1 MLKINNLEVN
11 VDNKQ
16 IINNLNLDINDGEI
30 HVLMGPNGVGKSSV
44 TKVLLR
50 DKNYKVLKGSIFY
63 NNEDLLTFDTT
74 EAARK
79 GIYLVN
85 QSPLQIEGITTAE
98 LLRTALNE
106 QDKKLDI
113 FEFSKELNR
122 LCEELEIPKDYVHR
136 DINVGMSG
144 GEKKKIELLHM
155 WMLKPKFIILD
166 EVDSGLDV
174 DAIRIV
180 SESINKYYEMYKP
193 SILIITHHTN
203 ILEYIK
209 PNYVHVMVNGKIS
222 ESGDITLAERIE
234 NEGFTSLKGTNI
246 VSGNDLSE

>member
-1 MLKINNLEVN
+1 MLKINNLEVK
-11 VDNKQ
+11 VDNKE
-16 IINNLNLDINDGEI
+16 IINNLDLTIEDGEI
-30 HVLMGPNGVGKSSV
+30 HVLMGPNGVGKSSI
-44 TKVLLR
+44 TKILLR
-50 DKNYKVLKGSIFY
+50 DKHYNVLNGSISY
-63 NNEDLLTFDTT
+63 DDEDLLNYDTT
-74 EAARK
+74 LASRK
-79 GIYLVN
+79 GIYLLSQN
-85 QSPLQIEGITTAE
+85 PLPIEGITTAE

-113 FEFSKELNR
+113 FEFSKELNK
-122 LCEELEIPKDYVHR
+122 LCDELEIPKSYVHR

-180 SESINKYYEMYKP
+180 SESINKYYELYKP

-209 PNYVHVMVNGKIS
+209 PDYVHVMVNGKIS
-222 ESGDITLAERIE
+222 ESGDISLAKRIE
-234 NEGFTSLKGTNI
+234 NEGFKGQI
-246 VSGNDLSE
+246 

>member
-16 IINNLNLDINDGEI
+16 IINNLNLDIKNGEI
-30 HVLMGPNGVGKSSV
+30 HVLMGPNGVGKSSI

-50 DKNYKVLKGSIFY
+50 DKNYNVLNGNISY
-63 NNEDLLTFDTT
+63 NDEDLLTFNTT
-74 EAARK
+74 EASRK

-85 QSPLQIEGITTAE
+85 QNPLQIEGITTAE
-98 LLRTALNE
+98 LLRTSLNE
-106 QDKKLDI
+106 QNKKLDI
-113 FEFSKELNR
+113 FEFSKELDS
-122 LCEELEIPKDYVHR
+122 LCKELEIPKSYVHR

-174 DAIRIV
+174 DAIRVV

-234 NEGFTSLKGTNI
+234 NEGFNSLKGTNI

>member
-1 MLKINNLEVN
+1 MLKIENLEVE
-11 VDNKQ
+11 VENKR
-16 IINNLNLDINDGEI
+16 IINNLDLTIEDGEI
-30 HVLMGPNGVGKSSV
+30 HVLMGPNGVGKSSI

-50 DKNYKVLKGSIFY
+50 NKNYKVINGEIIY

-74 EAARK
+74 LASRK
-79 GIYLVN
+79 GIYLLSQN
-85 QSPLQIEGITTAE
+85 PLPIEGITTAE

-113 FEFSKELNR
+113 FEFSKKLNR

-180 SESINKYYEMYKP
+180 SESINKYYKLYKP

-222 ESGDITLAERIE
+222 ESGDISLAKRIE
-234 NEGFTSLKGTNI
+234 NEGFKGQI
-246 VSGNDLSE
+246 

>member
-1 MLKINNLEVN
+1 MLKINNLEVK
-11 VDNKQ
+11 VDNKE
-16 IINNLNLDINDGEI
+16 IINNLDLTIEDGEI
-30 HVLMGPNGVGKSSV
+30 HVLMGPNGVGKSSI

-50 DKNYKVLKGSIFY
+50 DKNYNVLNGTISY
-63 NNEDLLTFDTT
+63 NNEDLLTFNTT
-74 EAARK
+74 DAARK
-79 GIYLVN
+79 GIYLLS
-85 QSPLQIEGITTAE
+85 QSPLQIEGISTAE
-98 LLRTALNE
+98 LLRTSLNE

-113 FEFSKELNR
+113 FEFSKELNK
-122 LCEELEIPKDYVHR
+122 LCDELEIPQSYVHR

-166 EVDSGLDV
+166 EIDSGLDV

-209 PNYVHVMVNGKIS
+209 PNVVHVMVNGKIN
-222 ESGDITLAERIE
+222 ESGDISLAKRIE
-234 NEGFTSLKGTNI
+234 NEGFKGQI
-246 VSGNDLSE
+246 

>member
-1 MLKINNLEVN
+1 MLKINNLEVE
-11 VDNKQ
+11 VENKQ
-16 IINNLNLDINDGEI
+16 IINKLDLNINDGEI
-30 HVLMGPNGVGKSSV
+30 HVLMGPNGVGKSSI

-50 DKNYKVLKGSIFY
+50 DKNYKVINGKIVY
-63 NNEDLLTFDTT
+63 NNEDLLKFDTT
-74 EAARK
+74 LASRK
-79 GIYLVN
+79 GIYLLSQN
-85 QSPLQIEGITTAE
+85 PLPIEGITTAE

-180 SESINKYYEMYKP
+180 SESINKYYELYKP

-203 ILEYIK
+203 ILEYIT
-209 PNYVHVMVNGKIS
+209 PNNVHVMINGRIS

>member
-1 MLKINNLEVN
+1 MLKINNLEVL
-11 VDNKQ
+11 VQDKQ
-16 IINNLNLDINDGEI
+16 IINNLNLNINDGEI
-30 HVLMGPNGVGKSSV
+30 HVLMGPNGVGKSSI

-50 DKNYKVLKGSIFY
+50 DKNYKVLSGSIFY

-98 LLRTALNE
+98 LLRTSLNE
-106 QDKKLDI
+106 QEKKLDI
-113 FEFSKELNR
+113 FAFSKELDK
-122 LCEELEIPKDYVHR
+122 LCKELEIPTSYVHR

-144 GEKKKIELLHM
+144 GEKKKIELLHL

-166 EVDSGLDV
+166 EIDSGLDV
-174 DAIRIV
+174 DAIRVV

-209 PNYVHVMVNGKIS
+209 PDYVHVMINGKIS
-222 ESGDITLAERIE
+222 ESGDVSLAKRIE
-234 NEGFTSLKGTNI
+234 NEGFNSLKGTNI
-246 VSGNDLSE
+246 VSGQDISE

>member
-1 MLKINNLEVN
+1 MLKINNLDVK
-11 VDNKQ
+11 VDNKE
-16 IINNLNLDINDGEI
+16 IINKLDLNISDGEI
-30 HVLMGPNGVGKSSV
+30 HVLMGPNGVGKSSI

-50 DKNYKVLKGSIFY
+50 DKNYKVINGEIIY

-74 EAARK
+74 EASRK
-79 GIYLVN
+79 GIYLLSQN
-85 QSPLQIEGITTAE
+85 PLPIEGITTAE

-106 QDKKLDI
+106 QDAKLDI

-174 DAIRIV
+174 DAIRVV
-180 SESINKYYEMYKP
+180 SESINKYYELYKP

-203 ILEYIK
+203 ILEYIT
-209 PNYVHVMVNGKIS
+209 PNNVHVMINGRIS
-222 ESGDITLAERIE
+222 ESGDASLAKRVE
-234 NEGFTSLKGTNI
+234 NEGFTSLKGQI
-246 VSGNDLSE
+246 

>member
-1 MLKINNLEVN
+1 MLKINNLEVK
-11 VDNKQ
+11 VDNKE
-16 IINNLNLDINDGEI
+16 IINNLDLTIEDGEI
-30 HVLMGPNGVGKSSV
+30 HVLMGPNGVGKSSI

-50 DKNYKVLKGSIFY
+50 DKKYNVLNGSISY
-63 NNEDLLTFDTT
+63 NDEDLLNYDTT
-74 EAARK
+74 LASRK
-79 GIYLVN
+79 GIYLLSQN
-85 QSPLQIEGITTAE
+85 PLPIEGITTAE

-113 FEFSKELNR
+113 FEFSKELNK
-122 LCEELEIPKDYVHR
+122 LCDELEIPKSYVHR

-166 EVDSGLDV
+166 EIDSGLDV

-180 SESINKYYEMYKP
+180 SESINKYYELYKP

-209 PNYVHVMVNGKIS
+209 PDYVHVMVNGKIS
-222 ESGDITLAERIE
+222 ESGDILLAKRIE
-234 NEGFTSLKGTNI
+234 NEGFKGQI
-246 VSGNDLSE
+246 

>member
-1 MLKINNLEVN
+1 MLKINNLEVK
-11 VDNKQ
+11 VDNKK
-16 IINNLNLDINDGEI
+16 IINNLDLTINDGEI
-30 HVLMGPNGVGKSSV
+30 HVLMGPNGVGKSSI

-50 DKNYKVLKGSIFY
+50 DKNYNVLNGTISY
-63 NNEDLLTFDTT
+63 NNEDLLTFNTT
-74 EAARK
+74 DAARK
-79 GIYLVN
+79 GIYLLS
-85 QSPLQIEGITTAE
+85 QSPLQIEGISTAE
-98 LLRTALNE
+98 LLRTSLNE

-113 FEFSKELNR
+113 FEFSKELNK
-122 LCEELEIPKDYVHR
+122 LCDELEIPQSYVHR

-166 EVDSGLDV
+166 EIDSGLDV

-209 PNYVHVMVNGKIS
+209 PNVVHVMVNGKIN
-222 ESGDITLAERIE
+222 ESGDISLAKRIE
-234 NEGFTSLKGTNI
+234 NEGFKGQI
-246 VSGNDLSE
+246 

>member
-1 MLKINNLEVN
+1 MLKINNLEVS
-11 VDNKQ
+11 VQDKK
-16 IINNLNLDINDGEI
+16 IINNLDLNIIDGEI
-30 HVLMGPNGVGKSSV
+30 HVLMGPNGVGKSSI

-50 DKNYKVLKGSIFY
+50 DMNYKVLNGSISY
-63 NNEDLLTFDTT
+63 DNEDLLTFDTT

-98 LLRTALNE
+98 LLRTSLNE
-106 QDKKLDI
+106 QGKKLDI
-113 FEFSKELNR
+113 FEFSKELDR
-122 LCEELEIPKDYVHR
+122 LCKELEIPTSYVHR

-144 GEKKKIELLHM
+144 GEKKKIELLHL

-166 EVDSGLDV
+166 EIDSGLDV
-174 DAIRIV
+174 DAIRVV

-203 ILEYIK
+203 ILDYIK
-209 PNYVHVMVNGKIS
+209 PDYVHVMVNGKIH
-222 ESGDITLAERIE
+222 ESGDVSLAKRIE
-234 NEGFTSLKGTNI
+234 NEGFNSLKGTNI
-246 VSGNDLSE
+246 VSGQDVSE

>member
-1 MLKINNLEVN
+1 MLKIENLEVE
-11 VDNKQ
+11 VENKR
-16 IINNLNLDINDGEI
+16 IINNLDLTIEDGEI
-30 HVLMGPNGVGKSSV
+30 HVLMGPNGVGKSSI

-50 DKNYKVLKGSIFY
+50 NKNYKVINGEIIY

-74 EAARK
+74 LASRK
-79 GIYLVN
+79 GIYLLN
-85 QSPLQIEGITTAE
+85 QNPLPIEGITTAE

-113 FEFSKELNR
+113 FEFSKELNS
-122 LCEELEIPKDYVHR
+122 LCDELEIPKSYVHR

-180 SESINKYYEMYKP
+180 SESINKYYKLYKP

-222 ESGDITLAERIE
+222 ESGDISLAKRIE
-234 NEGFTSLKGTNI
+234 NEGFKGQI
-246 VSGNDLSE
+246 